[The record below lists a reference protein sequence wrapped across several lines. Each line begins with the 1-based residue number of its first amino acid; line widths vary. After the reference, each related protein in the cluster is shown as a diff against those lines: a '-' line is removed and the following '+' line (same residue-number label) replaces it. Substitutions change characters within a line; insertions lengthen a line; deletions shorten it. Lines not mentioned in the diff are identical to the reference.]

1 MNVARFR
8 NRLHRDLLRMARYFE
23 SPVPAIDKPWRQL
36 GLDENTEKLWEAVRP
51 RTMASIQRLD
61 ALRQGIEY
69 IHSNAIHGDSE
80 ASH

>member
-8 NRLHRDLLRMARYFE
+8 NRLDRALLRMARHFE

-51 RTMASIQRLD
+51 RTMTSIQRSD
-61 ALRQGIEY
+61 ALHQGIEY
-69 IHSNAIHGDSE
+69 IHSNSIHGDSE